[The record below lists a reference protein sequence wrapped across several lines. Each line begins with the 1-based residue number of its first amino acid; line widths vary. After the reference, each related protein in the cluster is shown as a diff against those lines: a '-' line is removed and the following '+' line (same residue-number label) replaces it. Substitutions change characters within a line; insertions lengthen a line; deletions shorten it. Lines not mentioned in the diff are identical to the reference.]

1 MYMFLLMAGPSQ
13 QGAQG
18 QSPNFLVSMLPFLI
32 IMVLFYF
39 LLIRPKQQEQKKH
52 ESMLKSLK
60 KGDRVLTSG
69 GLYGSVVGIRENIIV
84 LKIADNVKAEFQIQA
99 VQAVVGKES

>member
-1 MYMFLLMAGPSQ
+1 MNMLLLMAGPTQ

-52 ESMLKSLK
+52 ETMLQSLK
-60 KGDRVLTSG
+60 KGDRVLTTG
-69 GLYGSVVGIRENIIV
+69 GLYGSVVGIKENIVV
-84 LKIADNVKAEFQIQA
+84 LKIADNVKAEFQIQSI
-99 VQAVVGKES
+99 QAVVSRET

>member
-1 MYMFLLMAGPSQ
+1 MYMLLLMAGPTQ

-52 ESMLKSLK
+52 ETMLQSLK
-60 KGDRVLTSG
+60 KGDRVLTTG
-69 GLYGSVVGIRENIIV
+69 GLYGSVVGIKENIVV
-84 LKIADNVKAEFQIQA
+84 LKIADNVKAEFQIQSI
-99 VQAVVGKES
+99 QAVVSRET